1 MTKRSTH
8 EEKEIAWECNKLY
21 FFALYNEYIIPLYF
35 VLCKKN
41 KRTATQKDCP
51 ITSFIRQ
58 GELYCF
64 AVIFGFSQVVLPLA
78 VFLAN
83 EISLKPTRF

>member
-41 KRTATQKDCP
+41 KKHLPKKTAPLQVLFAKASC
-51 ITSFIRQ
+51 IALQ
-58 GELYCF
+58 LY
-64 AVIFGFSQVVLPLA
+64 LA
-78 VFLAN
+78 LAKWYC
-83 EISLKPTRF
+83 LWQFF